1 MILAN
6 PAGVYF
12 ASPEHAPDFRHP
24 RLNVIRSA
32 FVLFALSVIS
42 GVAQDAAKPDPAA
55 ASSRLRDQTDKVF
68 AKWDSTVS
76 PGCSL
81 SVMQDGQIVYKRGY
95 GMADLDHDVAITPE
109 TIFHV
114 ASISKQFTA
123 AAIVLLAQD
132 GKLSLDDDVHKYIT
146 ELPDFGARI
155 TVRHLIYHT
164 SGLRDQWAL
173 LGLAGWRYSL
183 DLITDD
189 DVIELMSRQ
198 KDLNFQPGE
207 KHVYCNTGYTLL
219 AQIVKRVSGQ
229 SFREFTNSRIFEPLG
244 MTNTHFRDDHAEIVK
259 HIAYGYAEGKGR
271 NVYRLSVTNFDT
283 VGATSLLTTVED
295 LAHWDENF
303 YHPRVGGPALV
314 AQQLERGKLTSGK
327 ELDYAFGLEHG
338 KYRGLPTIDHGGA
351 DAGYRADLLRF
362 PQQHF
367 SVACLC
373 NQGEINP
380 SELTRKVADI
390 YLAGQLKEPPPAR
403 LDSSA
408 KPVSVP
414 EERLSQYAG
423 LYWKKDEERAVRI
436 LHKDGKLFLPESE
449 EARLELAPV
458 ADNRFLLVV
467 FPVAFTFDQ
476 AAPGASW
483 RLSIQGPE
491 QEKPDVFERVT
502 PAQPTPDELS
512 AYAGSYVSEE
522 IEPIYRIIVE
532 NGGLVLK
539 RLKSK
544 PEKLQ
549 PTLVDYVEGSNGDL
563 HFQRDQ
569 SGKISGFVLNSGR
582 IKNFR
587 FRKMRA

>member
-1 MILAN
+1 M
-6 PAGVYF
+6 
-12 ASPEHAPDFRHP
+12 
-24 RLNVIRSA
+24 IRSA
-32 FVLFALSVIS
+32 FVLFVLSVTS
-42 GVAQDAAKPDPAA
+42 GVAQDAAKPDPAD
-55 ASSRLRDQTDKVF
+55 ASRRLRDQTDKVF

-76 PGCSL
+76 PGCAL
-81 SVMQDGQIVYKRGY
+81 SVMQEGQIIYKRGY
-95 GMADLDHDVAITPE
+95 GMADLDHDVSITPE

-123 AAIVLLAQD
+123 AAILLLAQD

-146 ELPDFGARI
+146 ELPEFGARI
-155 TVRHLIYHT
+155 TIRHLIYHT

-189 DVIELMSRQ
+189 DVIQLMSRQ

-229 SFREFTNSRIFEPLG
+229 SFREFTTSRIFAPLG

-259 HIAYGYAEGKGR
+259 HIAYGYEEGKGR

-303 YHPRVGGPALV
+303 YHPRVGGPTLV
-314 AQQLERGKLTSGK
+314 AQQLQRGKLTSGK
-327 ELDYAFGLEHG
+327 ELDYAFGLAHG

-373 NQGEINP
+373 NQAEINP

-390 YLAGQLKEPPPAR
+390 YLAEHLKEPPPAR
-403 LDSSA
+403 LESSA

-414 EERLSQYAG
+414 DERLSQYAG
-423 LYWKKDEERAVRI
+423 LYWKKDEERAMRI

-449 EARLELAPV
+449 EERLELAPLG
-458 ADNRFLLVV
+458 DNRFLLVV

-476 AAPGASW
+476 VAPGAPW

-491 QEKPDVFERVT
+491 QEKADVFERVT
-502 PAQPTPDELS
+502 QAQPTPDELS

-522 IEPIYRIIVE
+522 IEPIYRIIVDK
-532 NGGLVLK
+532 GSLVLK

-549 PTLVDYVEGSNGDL
+549 PTLVDYFEGANGDL

-569 SGKISGFVLNSGR
+569 SGQISGFVLNSGR

-587 FRKMRA
+587 FRKMKA

>member
-1 MILAN
+1 M
-6 PAGVYF
+6 
-12 ASPEHAPDFRHP
+12 
-24 RLNVIRSA
+24 IRSA
-32 FVLFALSVIS
+32 FVLFVLLVIS
-42 GVAQDAAKPDPAA
+42 GVAQEAAKPDPAA
-55 ASSRLRDQTDKVF
+55 ASRRLRDQTDKVF

-76 PGCSL
+76 PGCAL
-81 SVMQDGQIVYKRGY
+81 SVMQDGQIIYKRGY
-95 GMADLDHDVAITPE
+95 GMADLDHDVPITPE

-132 GKLSLDDDVHKYIT
+132 GKLSLDDDVHKYVT

-155 TVRHLIYHT
+155 TIRHLIYHT

-189 DVIELMSRQ
+189 DVLELMSRQ

-207 KHVYCNTGYTLL
+207 KHIYCNTGYTLL

-244 MTNTHFRDDHAEIVK
+244 MTSTHFRDDHAEIVK
-259 HIAYGYAEGKGR
+259 HIAYGYEEGKGR

-314 AQQLERGKLTSGK
+314 AQQLQRGKLTSGK
-327 ELDYAFGLEHG
+327 ELDYAFGLVHG
-338 KYRGLPTIDHGGA
+338 KYRGLPTIGHGGA

-380 SELTRKVADI
+380 SELTRKAADI
-390 YLAGQLKEPPPAR
+390 YLAEQLKEPPPAR
-403 LDSSA
+403 LEPSA
-408 KPVSVP
+408 KPVSVAD
-414 EERLSQYAG
+414 ERLSQYAG
-423 LYWKKDEERAVRI
+423 LYWKKDEERAMRI
-436 LHKDGKLFLPESE
+436 LHRDGKLFLQESE
-449 EARLELAPV
+449 EERQELAPV

-476 AAPGASW
+476 AAAGAAW

-502 PAQPTPDELS
+502 QAQPTPDELS
-512 AYAGSYVSEE
+512 ACAGSYVSEE

-549 PTLVDYVEGSNGDL
+549 PTLVDYFEGSNGDL
-563 HFQRDQ
+563 HFQRDR

-587 FRKMRA
+587 FRKTQG